1 MVSMIPFGLL
11 AGVVGGR
18 EVRITEIDESG
29 FCFRTIEEN
38 ISDSEALKV
47 CFYDIKN
54 GCYREL
60 EIPEYD
66 IQRFDMVDA
75 ELSGF
80 YVKYK
85 VTVKQKAYAEAV
97 QRLLYQYNHYIH
109 LKLEEDDS
117 ALAKSLT
124 GYPGELD
131 EVKRGSLEE
140 QVGIW
145 RRELTPDGL
154 ESAYNGKRID
164 LTDNCSQYGTG
175 FKPGYKCQVPPE
187 SGVAELAL
195 EIDRPE
201 LYQEYLNS
209 SLTEFSKKY
218 AGKCIGICGNI
229 ILEHRVPDHLY
240 IGNQFCH
247 LLFPERKL
255 LFEIIEKAAAEQV
268 KITLVFSYIREY
280 MLDYITE
287 LLDEINRWCEEKRQ
301 SVEIVVNDWGT
312 AHLAAHFPV
321 FSICLGILLN
331 KRKKDPRMAY
341 KLGDRTLFEK
351 NSVHAAFYRKYLKAE
366 FQIERYEWESCGNT
380 GTGKFPEGKNSMHL
394 PFYQTNTSQ
403 YCPLYVAC
411 TKGSRSA
418 QMPVRECPRFCEKQ
432 AFLYPEHL
440 RMMGRYNS
448 LFGVDLDVWKRMRE
462 MLKLCGVD
470 RVVVNLL

>member
-66 IQRFDMVDA
+66 IQRSDVVDA

-80 YVKYK
+80 CVKYK

-131 EVKRGSLEE
+131 EVKCGSLEE

-145 RRELTPDGL
+145 RRELTPEVL

-164 LTDNCSQYGTG
+164 LTDNCSQCGTG

-187 SGVAELAL
+187 SGVTELAL

-201 LYQEYLNS
+201 LYQEYLDS

-218 AGKCIGICGNI
+218 AGKCIGICGSI

-255 LFEIIEKAAAEQV
+255 LFEIIEKELQKENIEFLKLTGQTKVSERINLVDEFNSNPNKKLFLISLKAGGTGLNLVGADVVIHYDPWWNLSAENQATDRTYRIGQKRNVQV
-268 KITLVFSYIREY
+268 YKLITKNSI
-280 MLDYITE
+280 
-287 LLDEINRWCEEKRQ
+287 EEKIYELQ
-301 SVEIVVNDWGT
+301 
-312 AHLAAHFPV
+312 
-321 FSICLGILLN
+321 
-331 KRKKDPRMAY
+331 KRKETLIDSMLSTNQTFIS
-341 KLGDRTLFEK
+341 KLSKEDIMNLFE
-351 NSVHAAFYRKYLKAE
+351 
-366 FQIERYEWESCGNT
+366 
-380 GTGKFPEGKNSMHL
+380 
-394 PFYQTNTSQ
+394 
-403 YCPLYVAC
+403 
-411 TKGSRSA
+411 
-418 QMPVRECPRFCEKQ
+418 
-432 AFLYPEHL
+432 
-440 RMMGRYNS
+440 
-448 LFGVDLDVWKRMRE
+448 
-462 MLKLCGVD
+462 
-470 RVVVNLL
+470 